1 MNEPDIIDLDEDYM
15 EESTLSDEYDWNQL
29 QMDENDTDDLSY
41 QQEDWI
47 TTCY

>member
-15 EESTLSDEYDWNQL
+15 EDLALSNEYDWGQL
-29 QMDENDTDDLSY
+29 QLDEKSTDDFGY

-47 TTCY
+47 SSCY